1 MMIKR
6 LPRLLPG
13 TPRRKVLCGVLGSL
27 LLLVFSWLLLNLV
40 APADLTARQPAQVV
54 VDQNG
59 QLLRAFAD
67 QNGVWRYHVSAD
79 QVSPYYFEALFTYED
94 RWFYQHWG
102 VNPLALSRAA
112 WQWLRHGEI
121 ISGGSTL
128 TMQVARIRYNL
139 KGGWADKFR
148 QMLIA
153 LQLEWRYSKAEILD
167 YYLNHAP
174 FGGTLEGVEAA
185 SRSYFGYPAAQLT
198 RAQAALLA
206 VLPQAPSRNRP
217 DRYPERARHERDKV
231 LDRLVAF
238 GKLSPAAAADAK
250 LEEVDATPPRTPLIA
265 PLLAWR
271 LHQRLPDQPVIATFL
286 NHDLQ
291 ISLEEVARNSLHL
304 LPERVSVAIMVME
317 HGSGRVVGYVGSADF
332 TDEQRFGHIDM
343 ITAWRSPGSTL
354 KPFIFGMAMD
364 DGLVHSESL
373 LLNVPLSFGDYRPFN
388 FTRGFSGPVSVST
401 TLQQSLN
408 VPSVQVLERLEPN
421 NFYARMQTAGAELHL
436 PPGARP
442 SLALALG
449 GVATDLEHLVRM
461 YSALGNDGETL
472 KPRLT
477 SADPEIREPLL
488 SPGAAWIIRTL
499 LSAQQHRQRWSQPS
513 FAVKTGTSYG
523 NRDTWAVAVTAHH
536 TLGVWVGSPDNA
548 AMVGHYGSFTAVP
561 IARAVAAV
569 LPATT
574 YQLPGQP
581 ETVSRQVICWP
592 GGQPAAENLCDEKH
606 RAWILDGMLPRT
618 FMGTLDNIPLIPA
631 AQITVH
637 VADDTG
643 LRAPLG
649 CLSATHQVQ
658 IPVWPAALQN
668 WLPSAW
674 RNSMRIPPRDP
685 RCLIDDGLLPDV
697 PLRISGVQDGDRVKI
712 HASTHASPD
721 LQVVAVGGQP
731 EWFWFLNGEL
741 LAERGPRLNLPL
753 PLPGQYELTVADQAG
768 ESDRIRFV
776 VEP

>member
-1 MMIKR
+1 MAKR
-6 LPRLLPG
+6 LRFLPRTLYQKLLS
-13 TPRRKVLCGVLGSL
+13 GVLGCL
-27 LLLVFSWLLLNLV
+27 LFLTLSWLLFNQI

-59 QLLRAFAD
+59 QVLRAFAD

-79 QVSPYYFEALFTYED
+79 QVSPYYLEALLTYED
-94 RWFYQHWG
+94 HWFYQHWG
-102 VNPLALSRAA
+102 VNPLALGRATL
-112 WQWLRHGEI
+112 QWLRHGEI
-121 ISGGSTL
+121 VSGGSTL

-139 KGGWADKFR
+139 KSGWLDKLR
-148 QMLIA
+148 QMFLA

-238 GKLSPAAAADAK
+238 GKLSAADAADAK
-250 LEEVDATPPRTPLIA
+250 LEGVEATTPKSPLLA
-265 PLLAWR
+265 PLLARR
-271 LHQRLPDQPVIATFL
+271 LHQGQPEQPVIATFL
-286 NHDLQ
+286 NRDLQ
-291 ISLEEVARNSLHL
+291 VALEKVARNSLHQ
-304 LPERVSVAIMVME
+304 LPERTSVAILVME

-332 TDEQRFGHIDM
+332 ADEQRFGHVDM
-343 ITAWRSPGSTL
+343 VTAWRSPGSTL
-354 KPFIFGMAMD
+354 KPFIFGMALD
-364 DGLVHSESL
+364 EGLVHSESL
-373 LLNVPLSFGDYRPFN
+373 LLDVPLSFGDYRPFN
-388 FTRGFSGPVSVST
+388 FTRGFSGPVSVRT

-408 VPSVQVLERLEPN
+408 VPSVQVLERLEPGR
-421 NFYARMQTAGAELHL
+421 FYARMQTAGADLHL

-449 GVATDLEHLVRM
+449 GVATDLEHLVRL
-461 YSALGNDGETL
+461 YSALGNGGETL

-477 SADPEIREPLL
+477 SSDPELHEPLL
-488 SPGAAWIIRTL
+488 SPGSAWIIRTL
-499 LSAQQHRQRWSQPS
+499 LNNQDDSRHWSQPV

-523 NRDTWAVAVTAHH
+523 NRDTWAVAVTAYH

-569 LPATT
+569 LPETT
-574 YQLPGQP
+574 YQLPAQP
-581 ETVSRQVICWP
+581 ETVSRHTICWP
-592 GGQPAAENLCDEKH
+592 GGQPAKAPLCDEEH
-606 RAWILDGMLPRT
+606 QAWVLDGMVPRT
-618 FMGTLDNIPLIPA
+618 FMGSIDSIPLIPDPLLTLR
-631 AQITVH
+631 I
-637 VADDTG
+637 ADDSG

-649 CLSATHQVQ
+649 CLAKTHDLQ

-668 WLPSAW
+668 WLPPGW
-674 RNSMRIPPRDP
+674 RNSFRIPARDP
-685 RCLIDDGLLPDV
+685 RCQIDDGLLPEV
-697 PLRISGVQDGDRVKI
+697 PLRIGGIQDGDRIKV
-712 HASTHASPD
+712 HTATLESPD
-721 LQVVAVGGQP
+721 LHIFAVGGQP

-741 LAERGPRLNLPL
+741 LAERGAELRLALP
-753 PLPGQYELTVADQAG
+753 PPGDYELVVADQAG
-768 ESDRIRFV
+768 TSERIRFV